1 MSSTSSFERRY
12 GGEDLE
18 LVGPVKRLRSV
29 KHLMAEDELVIP
41 YVKLEPRKEVCSIY
55 KYGGGQHSIDANET
69 RRPPSEPGVD

>member
-41 YVKLEPRKEVCSIY
+41 YEKLEPRKEVCSIY